1 MILFEQTLVSADTD
15 LILPILSVRSYF
27 PDKTAIVIAPPKRKG
42 RCRSMNPVYEIPI
55 SKIRKNLLPETV
67 LDSGGSAVFTRPV
80 EYDPPDDQ

>member
-1 MILFEQTLVSADTD
+1 
-15 LILPILSVRSYF
+15 
-27 PDKTAIVIAPPKRKG
+27 
-42 RCRSMNPVYEIPI
+42 MNLVYEIPI